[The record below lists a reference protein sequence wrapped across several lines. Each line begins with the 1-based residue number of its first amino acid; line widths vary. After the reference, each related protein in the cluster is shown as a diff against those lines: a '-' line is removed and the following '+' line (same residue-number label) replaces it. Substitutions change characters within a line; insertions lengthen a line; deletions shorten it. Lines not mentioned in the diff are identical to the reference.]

1 MPRPEPV
8 KPLPPA
14 CLNCGEVFTA
24 PRPTFCPACGQES
37 NVKPPTMMEFAQQ
50 FGGGFLALEG
60 TLWRTLKRL
69 LFQPGELTREYLA
82 GRRRRYILPLRMYL
96 TISLATLL
104 LIRLAT
110 AEDPAASRAAA
121 QATPVQQQF
130 DIALGDGEAGL
141 KDGVFYCTGFPQWL
155 CDRLQRRIDVD
166 PKTFEREIASMQ
178 ERFVGKLGTAM
189 FILLPLYAM
198 WLRVVYLNR
207 HLRYT
212 EHLVFALHVHAFWFL
227 AMACMLPWPAVG
239 AAAIGLTVPIYTV
252 LAMRRLYGGRV
263 WVTLA
268 RAATVSV
275 LYGVSLAVVMLGVGV
290 WTVLG

>member
-1 MPRPEPV
+1 MPQPEPI

-14 CLNCGEVFTA
+14 CLNCAEVFVH
-24 PRPTFCPACGQES
+24 PRPRFCSGCGQES

-60 TLWRTLKRL
+60 TLWRTLRRL

-110 AEDPAASRAAA
+110 APDPAALRAAA
-121 QATPVQQQF
+121 QAPPMQQHF
-130 DIALGDGEAGL
+130 DITLGDGKVGL
-141 KDGVFYCTGFPQWL
+141 KDGVFYCTDLPQWL
-155 CDRLQRRIDVD
+155 CDRTQRRIDVD
-166 PKTFEREIASMQ
+166 PKTFEREITSMR

-189 FILLPLYAM
+189 FVLLPLFAL
-198 WLRVVYLNR
+198 WLRVVYPQR
-207 HLRYT
+207 GLRYT

-227 AMACMLPWPAVG
+227 AMALMLPGPGWW
-239 AAAIGLTVPIYTV
+239 AAAIGLTVPAYTL
-252 LAMRRLYGGRV
+252 LAMRRVYGGRV
-263 WVTLA
+263 WAMLG
-268 RAATVSV
+268 RAAAVSV
-275 LYGVSLAVVMLGVGV
+275 AYGVSLALVMLAVGV
-290 WTVLG
+290 WSVLG